1 MRDKI
6 TSFSCVEVGMWSY
19 LYALAS
25 PKRFY
30 SIAERVNPV
39 IGTLAL
45 CSVFLGSVWGLFFA
59 PADYQQGDAFR
70 IIYLHVPFAFLS
82 MALYAAMS
90 FQAVLLLVWRIKL
103 AGMMMSSLANVG
115 LLSTA
120 IALFTGSIWGKPMW
134 GTWWIWDA
142 RLTSELILLCLYA
155 AILVTRTSLSNTSES
170 DRVVAVL
177 VLVGALDLPVIH
189 YSVYWWNTLHQGQT
203 LTVLAAPKIATSM
216 LYPLLLNLF
225 GFGCWA
231 LWSALRYTQN
241 SVIEREKKQEWVREF
256 MQRGAL

>member
-1 MRDKI
+1 
-6 TSFSCVEVGMWSY
+6 MWSY

-30 SIAERVNPV
+30 TIAMRLNPFL
-39 IGTLAL
+39 GMAAL
-45 CSVFLGSVWGLFFA
+45 CAILCGCIWGLFLA

-82 MALYAAMS
+82 MGLYAAMS
-90 FQAVLLLVWRIKL
+90 FQAVLLLIWRIKI
-103 AGMMMSSLANVG
+103 AGLMMLSLANVG
-115 LLSTA
+115 LLCTA
-120 IALFTGSIWGKPMW
+120 IALVTGIIWGKPMW

-142 RLTSELILLCLYA
+142 RLTSELILFCLYA
-155 AILVTRTSLSNTSES
+155 AILATRASLSDTSES
-170 DRVVAVL
+170 DRVVAIL
-177 VLVGALDLPVIH
+177 VLVGALDLPIIH

-216 LYPLLLNLF
+216 LYPLLLNVF

-231 LWSALRYTQN
+231 AWSALRYTQN
-241 SVIEREKKQEWVREF
+241 RVVEREKKQAWVREF
-256 MQRGAL
+256 IKRGAL